1 MYFHSASVAS
11 QLDFNSESAA
21 NNGTT
26 RAHLDW
32 EEDSWKTNAELRKER
47 KKKNVPLMFHCN
59 LLKRIVTLVRI
70 NRDREGPELFLYPG
84 Q

>member
-47 KKKNVPLMFHCN
+47 KKKRSPDVSL
-59 LLKRIVTLVRI
+59 
-70 NRDREGPELFLYPG
+70 
-84 Q
+84 